1 MKKLRSFLGRS
12 RRAARRPIIRW
23 VSRQFHRIY
32 YHWAGPQ
39 TWEVNQFLG
48 VKVLKCPFDLWIY
61 QEILFDTK
69 PELIIECG
77 TFNGGSTLYFAT
89 MLDILGQGE
98 IVSIDI
104 SPQDGLP
111 THPRARF
118 IKDSSVAPDIVA
130 EMTALAQGK
139 RTMVILDS
147 DHSCDHV
154 LKELRAYAG
163 LVTPGCYLVVEDGN
177 INGHPVFRKHGPGP
191 TEAMEIFFREN
202 NDYEVDTSRERH
214 LVSFNPGGYLRR
226 KG

>member
-1 MKKLRSFLGRS
+1 MSLRSTLGR
-12 RRAARRPIIRW
+12 ARRSARKPIISW

-39 TWEVNQFLG
+39 TWEINQFLG
-48 VKVLKCPFDLWIY
+48 VKVLKCPFDLWVY
-61 QEILFDTK
+61 QEILFETK
-69 PELIIECG
+69 PDLIIECG

-89 MLDILGQGE
+89 MLDILGNGQ

-104 SPQDGLP
+104 SPQDNLP
-111 THPRARF
+111 SHPRAQF
-118 IKDSSVAPDIVA
+118 IKDSSVATEVVA
-130 EMTALAQGK
+130 EMAALAAGK

-191 TEAMEIFFREN
+191 TEALEIFHREN
-202 NDYEVDTSRERH
+202 QDFEVDRSRERH
-214 LVSFNPGGYLRR
+214 LVTFNPGGYLRR
-226 KG
+226 R